1 MIGLSDYLI
10 KNELKIV
17 FYDVEH
23 GSCTHIITPNNKHIL
38 IDVGSK
44 TDKSIVDY
52 ICAKYFYG
60 RNGRIDE
67 LIITH
72 PHEDHIYDLP
82 NLYNRLRPKILHR
95 ATAAFDIEPAS
106 KTQLHIN
113 IADKAN
119 DMNATYN
126 SPVSKE
132 DDIGVP
138 QNVGG
143 VKIRIIPSVVG
154 LQDKGDLNTFSS
166 MIIVEYDGF
175 KFVLTGDNPK
185 NQLQYMVDND
195 YMNIKTLIANATV
208 LLAPHHGR
216 TGEFCKDFFDCVN
229 PILTIISDKS
239 IEHTTQ
245 EESSSIYKGRGAKL
259 NGCDRYVLT
268 TRNDGDIAFIV
279 SNGECSVSINK
290 EDY

>member
-1 MIGLSDYLI
+1 MDS
-10 KNELKIV
+10 NTMKII

-23 GSCTHIITPNNKHIL
+23 GSCTHIITPNHKHIL

-60 RNGRIDE
+60 QNGRIDE

-72 PHEDHIYDLP
+72 PHEDHIYELP
-82 NLYNRLRPKILHR
+82 NVYNRLRPKILHR
-95 ATAAFDIEPAS
+95 APAAFDIEPAS
-106 KTQLHIN
+106 RTQLHIN
-113 IADKAN
+113 IAEKAN
-119 DMNATYN
+119 NMNAKYN
-126 SPVSKE
+126 LPVSKD
-132 DDIGVP
+132 DDIETP
-138 QNVGG
+138 ENVGG
-143 VKIRIIPSVVG
+143 VKISIIPSVAK
-154 LQDKGDLNTFSS
+154 LQDKNDLNTFSS
-166 MIIVEYDGF
+166 LIIVEYGDF

-185 NQLQYMVDND
+185 NQLQYMVDTD

-229 PILTIISDKS
+229 PILTVISDKS

-245 EESSSIYKGRGAKL
+245 EESSSIYKGRGTNL
-259 NGCDRYVLT
+259 NGRDRYVLT
-268 TRNDGDIAFIV
+268 TRNDGDIAFNV
-279 SNGECSVSINK
+279 SKWSCSISINK

>member
-1 MIGLSDYLI
+1 MDSNDMMRII
-10 KNELKIV
+10 

-44 TDKSIVDY
+44 TDRSIVDY
-52 ICAKYFYG
+52 ICDKYFYG
-60 RNGRIDE
+60 QNGRIDE

-82 NLYNRLRPKILHR
+82 NLYNRLRPRILHR
-95 ATAAFDIEPAS
+95 APAAFDIEPVS
-106 KTQLHIN
+106 RTQLHIN

-126 SPVSKE
+126 LPVSKD
-132 DDIGVP
+132 DDIEIP
-138 QNVGG
+138 KNVGG
-143 VKIRIIPSVVG
+143 VKINIIPSVAN
-154 LQDKGDLNTFSS
+154 LQDKNDLNTFSS
-166 MIIVEYDGF
+166 LIIVEYGDF

-185 NQLQYMVDND
+185 NQLQYMVDTD
-195 YMNIKTLIANATV
+195 YKNIKTLIANATV

-245 EESSSIYKGRGAKL
+245 EESSSIYKGRGANL
-259 NGCDRYVLT
+259 DGRDRYVLT
-268 TRNDGDIAFIV
+268 TRNDGDIAFNV
-279 SNGECSVSINK
+279 SKWSCSISINK

>member
-52 ICAKYFYG
+52 ICAKYFYA

>member
-1 MIGLSDYLI
+1 MDS
-10 KNELKIV
+10 NTMKII

-23 GSCTHIITPNNKHIL
+23 GSCTHIITPNHKHIL

-60 RNGRIDE
+60 QNGRIDE

-95 ATAAFDIEPAS
+95 APAAFDIEPAS
-106 KTQLHIN
+106 RTQLHIN
-113 IADKAN
+113 IAEKAN
-119 DMNATYN
+119 NMNAKYN
-126 SPVSKE
+126 LPVSKD
-132 DDIGVP
+132 DDIENP
-138 QNVGG
+138 ENVGG
-143 VKIRIIPSVVG
+143 VKISIIPSVAK
-154 LQDKGDLNTFSS
+154 LQDKNDLNTFSS
-166 MIIVEYDGF
+166 LIIVEYGGF

-185 NQLQYMVDND
+185 NQLQYMVDTD

-229 PILTIISDKS
+229 PILTVISDKS

-245 EESSSIYKGRGAKL
+245 EESSSIYKGRGTNL
-259 NGCDRYVLT
+259 NGRDRYVLT
-268 TRNDGDIAFIV
+268 TRNDGDIAFNV
-279 SNGECSVSINK
+279 SKWSCSISINK

>member
-1 MIGLSDYLI
+1 MDSNDMMRII
-10 KNELKIV
+10 

-52 ICAKYFYG
+52 ICTKYFNG
-60 RNGRIDE
+60 RNGAIDA

-72 PHEDHIYDLP
+72 PHEDHIYDIP
-82 NLYNRLRPKILHR
+82 KLYQRLTPKILYR
-95 ATAAFDIEPAS
+95 PKAAFDIAPKAQ
-106 KTQLHIN
+106 TPLHIN
-113 IADKAN
+113 IADSAN
-119 DMNATYN
+119 NMNATYN
-126 SPVSKE
+126 SPVSDE
-132 DDIGVP
+132 DSIENP
-138 QNVGG
+138 SAVGG
-143 VKIRIIPSVVG
+143 VKIAIVPPVAS
-154 LQDKGDLNTFSS
+154 LQDKDDLNTYS
-166 MIIVEYDGF
+166 MLAIVEYEGY
-175 KFVLTGDNPK
+175 KIVLSGDNPK
-185 NQLQYMVDND
+185 RQLQYMVDN
-195 YMNIKTLIANATV
+195 NFHGIRNLVSNATI

-245 EESSSIYKGRGAKL
+245 EESSSIYKGRGANL
-259 NGCDRYVLT
+259 YGRDRYVLT
-268 TRNDGDIAFIV
+268 TRNDGDIAFNV
-279 SNGECSVSINK
+279 SKWSCSVSINK

>member
-1 MIGLSDYLI
+1 MDS
-10 KNELKIV
+10 NTMKII

-23 GSCTHIITPNNKHIL
+23 GSCTHIITPNHKHIL

-60 RNGRIDE
+60 QNGRIDE

-95 ATAAFDIEPAS
+95 APAAFDIEPAS
-106 KTQLHIN
+106 RTQLHIN
-113 IADKAN
+113 IAEKAN
-119 DMNATYN
+119 NMNAIYN
-126 SPVSKE
+126 LPVSKD
-132 DDIGVP
+132 DDIETP
-138 QNVGG
+138 ENVGG
-143 VKIRIIPSVVG
+143 VKISIIPSVAK
-154 LQDKGDLNTFSS
+154 LEDKNDLNTFSS
-166 MIIVEYDGF
+166 LIIVEYGGF

-185 NQLQYMVDND
+185 NQLQYMVDTD

-229 PILTIISDKS
+229 PILTVISDKS

-245 EESSSIYKGRGAKL
+245 EESSSIYKGRGTNL
-259 NGCDRYVLT
+259 NGRDRYVLT
-268 TRNDGDIAFIV
+268 TRNDGDIAFNV
-279 SNGECSVSINK
+279 SKWSCSISINK

>member
-1 MIGLSDYLI
+1 M
-10 KNELKIV
+10 KII

-23 GSCTHIITPNNKHIL
+23 GSCTHIITPNHKHIL

-60 RNGRIDE
+60 QNGRIDE

-95 ATAAFDIEPAS
+95 APAAFDIEPAS
-106 KTQLHIN
+106 RTQLHIN
-113 IADKAN
+113 IAEKAN
-119 DMNATYN
+119 NMNAKYN
-126 SPVSKE
+126 LPVSKD
-132 DDIGVP
+132 DDIETP
-138 QNVGG
+138 ENVGG
-143 VKIRIIPSVVG
+143 VKISIIPSVAK
-154 LQDKGDLNTFSS
+154 LQDKNDLNTFSS
-166 MIIVEYDGF
+166 LIIVEYGDF

-185 NQLQYMVDND
+185 NQLQYMVDTD
-195 YMNIKTLIANATV
+195 YMNLKTLIANATV

-229 PILTIISDKS
+229 PILTVISDKS

-245 EESSSIYKGRGAKL
+245 EESSNIYKGRGANL
-259 NGCDRYVLT
+259 DGRDRYVLT
-268 TRNDGDIAFIV
+268 TRNDGDIVFNV
-279 SNGECSVSINK
+279 SKWSCSISIDK

>member
-1 MIGLSDYLI
+1 MDS
-10 KNELKIV
+10 NVMKII

-60 RNGRIDE
+60 QNGRIDE

-95 ATAAFDIEPAS
+95 APAAFDIEPAS
-106 KTQLHIN
+106 RTQLHIN

-132 DDIGVP
+132 DNIEIP
-138 QNVGG
+138 ENVGG
-143 VKIRIIPSVVG
+143 VKINIIPSVAK
-154 LQDKGDLNTFSS
+154 LQDKNDLNTFSS
-166 MIIVEYDGF
+166 LIIVEYGDF

-185 NQLQYMVDND
+185 NQLQYMVDTD
-195 YMNIKTLIANATV
+195 YKNIKTLIANATV

-216 TGEFCKDFFDCVN
+216 TGEFCKKFFDCVN
-229 PILTIISDKS
+229 PILTVISDKS

-245 EESSSIYKGRGAKL
+245 EESSSIYKGRGANL
-259 NGCDRYVLT
+259 DGRDRYVLT
-268 TRNDGDIAFIV
+268 TRNDGDIAFNV
-279 SNGECSVSINK
+279 SKWSCSISVNK

>member
-1 MIGLSDYLI
+1 MAMDS
-10 KNELKIV
+10 NTMKII

-23 GSCTHIITPNNKHIL
+23 GSCTHIITPNHKHIL

-60 RNGRIDE
+60 QNGRIDE

-95 ATAAFDIEPAS
+95 APAAFDIEPAS
-106 KTQLHIN
+106 RTQLHIN
-113 IADKAN
+113 IAEKAN
-119 DMNATYN
+119 NMNAKYN
-126 SPVSKE
+126 LPVSKD
-132 DDIGVP
+132 DDIETP
-138 QNVGG
+138 ENVGG
-143 VKIRIIPSVVG
+143 VKISIIPSVAK
-154 LQDKGDLNTFSS
+154 LQDKNDLNTFSS
-166 MIIVEYDGF
+166 LIIVEYGNF

-185 NQLQYMVDND
+185 NQLKYMVDTD

-229 PILTIISDKS
+229 PILTVISDKS

-245 EESSSIYKGRGAKL
+245 EESSSIYKGRGTNL
-259 NGCDRYVLT
+259 NGRDRYVLT
-268 TRNDGDIAFIV
+268 TRNDGDIAFNV
-279 SNGECSVSINK
+279 SKWSCSISINK